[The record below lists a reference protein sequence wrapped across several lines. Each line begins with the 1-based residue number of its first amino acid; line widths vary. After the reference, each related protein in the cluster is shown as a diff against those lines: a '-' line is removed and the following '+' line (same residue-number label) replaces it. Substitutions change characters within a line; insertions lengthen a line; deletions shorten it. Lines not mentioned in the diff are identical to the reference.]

1 MIRHTIRGTTRTAT
15 RAVRRGFSLVEVLI
29 ALAITAS
36 LLTATL
42 VALDASFTAY
52 QSTTEQVS
60 SQSIGRIV
68 MHRALTLIRTGT
80 NFGPFP
86 VDPKVSRI
94 KSDFIQFETQ
104 DGEVVQITWDRPTR
118 RLLYAVDG
126 QPPVPLL
133 DGVVGTTDEDGET
146 AEPFTLEFKQG
157 SRLYR
162 ATIDLTIR
170 PDDLVDLDLE
180 GENDGLIRLV
190 GSAMPRIEAF

>member
-1 MIRHTIRGTTRTAT
+1 MIRHTIRGTARTAT

-133 DGVVGTTDEDGET
+133 DGVVGTTDEAGET

>member
-1 MIRHTIRGTTRTAT
+1 MIRRRFQHIRVTGPHQH
-15 RAVRRGFSLVEVLI
+15 RRGFSLIEVLI
-29 ALAITAS
+29 ALAITAT

-42 VALDASFTAY
+42 VALDASFKAY

-104 DGEVVQITWDRPTR
+104 EGQVVQITWDRIQQ
-118 RLLYAVDG
+118 RLFYEIEG
-126 QPPVPLL
+126 QPKVPLL
-133 DGVVGTTDEDGET
+133 DGVVGTTDSAGLPI
-146 AEPFTLEFKQG
+146 EPFTLEYRQG
-157 SRLYR
+157 RNLYR
-162 ATIDLTIR
+162 ATIDLTIQ
-170 PDDLVDLDLE
+170 PDDLVELDLE
-180 GENDGLIRLV
+180 GDGGDLIRLV